1 MKLLTSEKLDHLT
14 ELLNLREKVLRND
27 IRREV
32 NLQDD
37 YADLA
42 SEVPDPG
49 DSSFANLSVDLG
61 NAAVSR
67 DLKELQAIQFAR
79 LRMEQETYGICVE
92 CGYEI
97 PYERL
102 EAQPMAIRCAHCQEV
117 YEKTHIDALK
127 GASL

>member
-1 MKLLTSEKLDHLT
+1 MTSLTIEKLDHLKS
-14 ELLNLREKVLRND
+14 LLDQREASLRKD
-27 IRREV
+27 IQREV
-32 NLQDD
+32 SLQDD

-49 DSSFANLSVDLG
+49 DSSFANLAVDLG

-67 DLKELQAIQFAR
+67 DLKELRAIKAAR
-79 LRMEQETYGICVE
+79 SRMEQETYGVCIE

-102 EAQPMAIRCAHCQEV
+102 EAQPAAERCAPCQDV

>member
-1 MKLLTSEKLDHLT
+1 MKPLTVEKLDHLKN
-14 ELLNLREKVLRND
+14 LLDQRENVLRND

-37 YADLA
+37 YADVA

-61 NAAVSR
+61 NAAVTR
-67 DLKELQAIQFAR
+67 DLKELRAIQSAR
-79 LRMEQETYGICVE
+79 LRIEQETYGICIE

-97 PYERL
+97 PYERM
-102 EAQPMAIRCAHCQEV
+102 EAQPMAERCAPCQEV
-117 YEKTHIDALK
+117 YEKTHIDTLK
-127 GASL
+127 GASI